1 MPPKT
6 GSYSR
11 SVLIAAAVALIC
23 VPSAYSQ
30 DQQQPAGDKKIPK
43 LNSVEM
49 RGSGRE
55 LRPDATNTIR
65 VDVPLVLLNVTV
77 TDPYGR
83 VVTGLER
90 EHFRVLEDKQAQE
103 ITHFSSED
111 VPISIGVII
120 DVSGSMSNKYDK
132 ARQAAVRFMRT
143 ANPQDEFLLVSFS
156 ERAQLISH
164 FTDDIE
170 TLQSRLLYTKPPKGR
185 TALLDAVYLALSQ
198 MRGAQH
204 SRKALLIISDGAD
217 NHSRY
222 NQRDIKRAVEE
233 SEVQIYAIGIYDPW
247 SYRHSPEERWGPAL
261 LGEITEI
268 TGGRSFTVENLND
281 LPDIATKISLEL
293 RNQYTIGFRPANREK
308 DGKWRKLKVKLDPPR
323 GLPDLQTYART
334 GYYAPKP

>member
-1 MPPKT
+1 MPPRT
-6 GSYSR
+6 WSYTR
-11 SVLIAAAVALIC
+11 FIFIAAAVTLMFVSPAD
-23 VPSAYSQ
+23 SQ
-30 DQQQPAGDKKIPK
+30 NQQQQAGKKKIPK

-55 LRPDATNTIR
+55 LRPDVTNTIR

-90 EHFRVLEDKQAQE
+90 EHFRVLENKQPQE

-156 ERAQLISH
+156 EHAQLVSH
-164 FTDDIE
+164 FTGDIE

-198 MRGAQH
+198 MHSAQH
-204 SRKALLIISDGAD
+204 
-217 NHSRY
+217 
-222 NQRDIKRAVEE
+222 
-233 SEVQIYAIGIYDPW
+233 
-247 SYRHSPEERWGPAL
+247 
-261 LGEITEI
+261 
-268 TGGRSFTVENLND
+268 
-281 LPDIATKISLEL
+281 
-293 RNQYTIGFRPANREK
+293 
-308 DGKWRKLKVKLDPPR
+308 
-323 GLPDLQTYART
+323 
-334 GYYAPKP
+334 